1 MGVGRCFRFFLGLR
15 LLLFWGRFSRTG
27 LSTGERRKKC
37 GSTQLNHNLT
47 PIFTLAS
54 FITKFN
60 NIKSSVYSDY
70 MLILCG
76 DLALSEQHESTHTI
90 NKRLGMAQMPFA
102 CVMLRMCYEASK
114 YSRFLDNLS
123 PFFKYAFLISLFVI
137 LVISKTLLG
146 IALKGVANVILDSPI
161 VFDEAGDLVAASK
174 KTKSG
179 LPPRPNKSNKKTA
192 RFTPNYTEDSIKKL
206 LSPSSPTAKLR
217 LQRQSMVALNQL
229 DRFDIQDHQEIN

>member
-1 MGVGRCFRFFLGLR
+1 MVLGEV
-15 LLLFWGRFSRTG
+15 FSDWV
-27 LSTGERRKKC
+27 K
-37 GSTQLNHNLT
+37 H
-47 PIFTLAS
+47 S

-114 YSRFLDNLS
+114 YSMLLNGMPPILKS
-123 PFFKYAFLISLFVI
+123 ALFFFLFVF
-137 LVISKTLLG
+137 LVIFKTLLG

-161 VFDEAGDLVAASK
+161 VFDEAGDLTAAK
-174 KTKSG
+174 KPLRNQLG
-179 LPPRPNKSNKKTA
+179 LPPRPNKGKKST
-192 RFTPNYTEDSIKKL
+192 RFTPNYTEE
-206 LSPSSPTAKLR
+206 R
-217 LQRQSMVALNQL
+217 
-229 DRFDIQDHQEIN
+229 